1 MENLQEES
9 SSFEERS
16 ESPLEQFSNQ
26 ALKIKNE
33 LKKVII
39 GQDDMIDLVDQLNA
53 DMDKTYA
60 GSQVKKT
67 I

>member
-1 MENLQEES
+1 
-9 SSFEERS
+9 
-16 ESPLEQFSNQ
+16 
-26 ALKIKNE
+26 
-33 LKKVII
+33 
-39 GQDDMIDLVDQLNA
+39 MIDLVDQLNA